1 MNARDVGHFPHW
13 ANRDDIGRFT
23 PRVTSAPGTTL
34 LQEETSGESE
44 ELKPFA
50 GYAKLS
56 EIIPIRDD

>member
-1 MNARDVGHFPHW
+1 MNARNAGSLPHW

-23 PRVTSAPGTTL
+23 PRVTSAPETTL
-34 LQEETSGESE
+34 LREETSSESE

-56 EIIPIRDD
+56 EIIPIHDD